1 MNEKGDSDKRRET
14 SSFFITNIVLTTR
27 IKKLMEEN
35 RDLQKKI
42 DFHEVN
48 DVHRNA
54 EEEVDAAAV
63 AENRKKRKRRLKTE
77 VDRNFVCPLETCLK
91 SYG

>member
-1 MNEKGDSDKRRET
+1 
-14 SSFFITNIVLTTR
+14 
-27 IKKLMEEN
+27 MEEN

-48 DVHRNA
+48 DMHKGG
-54 EEEVDAAAV
+54 EDEV
-63 AENRKKRKRRLKTE
+63 ENLNIIDTRKKRKRRLKTE
-77 VDRNFVCPLETCLK
+77 VDRNFVCPVEACLK